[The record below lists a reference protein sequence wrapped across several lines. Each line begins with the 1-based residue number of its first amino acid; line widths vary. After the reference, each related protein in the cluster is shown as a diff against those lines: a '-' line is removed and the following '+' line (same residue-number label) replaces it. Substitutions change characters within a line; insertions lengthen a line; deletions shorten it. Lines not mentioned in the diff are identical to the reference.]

1 MSGLSKEQAVEA
13 AAVCKALGQE
23 WRDFVAG
30 REGFL
35 VDRKRAGLLRQA
47 VVWGEMDCMV
57 CSLFLSYPLFPVIA
71 IGRMEC

>member
-1 MSGLSKEQAVEA
+1 MFGLSKEQAA
-13 AAVCKALGQE
+13 QAGAVCKALGQE
-23 WRDFVAG
+23 WRGLVAG

-57 CSLFLSYPLFPVIA
+57 CSLLLSYPLPPVIA
-71 IGRMEC
+71 IGSMKC